1 MGMFND
7 SVSPQRTQWTYTYL
21 GKDLFPHADRLY
33 GEYLNRETV
42 ARSNMSEYMKDM
54 NRHQNDPDIQR
65 AKSDIQTYGTLKEQC
80 AVFRHEFARNPEQT
94 YELGLGDVTFFGIHE
109 APIFEAKK

>member
-7 SVSPQRTQWTYTYL
+7 SVSAERTQWTYKYL
-21 GKDLFPHADRLY
+21 GSELLPHARRLHSD
-33 GEYLNRETV
+33 YLNRETV

-65 AKSDIQTYGTLKEQC
+65 SKADIQTYGTLKEQC
-80 AVFRHEFARNPEQT
+80 SVFVHEFARNPGLV
-94 YELGLGDVTFFGIHE
+94 YELGLGDVTFFGLNE
-109 APIFEAKK
+109 VK

>member
-7 SVSPQRTQWTYTYL
+7 SVSAERTQWTYSYL
-21 GKDLFPHADRLY
+21 GSELLLHAMRLY
-33 GEYLNRETV
+33 TDYLNRETV

-65 AKSDIQTYGTLKEQC
+65 SKSDIQTYGTLKEQC
-80 AVFRHEFARNPEQT
+80 SVFVHEFTRNPLMS
-94 YELGLGDVTFFGIHE
+94 YKLGLGDVTFFGLHE
-109 APIFEAKK
+109 AKL